1 VLALTS
7 FEGKAG
13 TFSPLSK
20 KKVMMHSRT
29 ILGIMLRSLVF
40 MLHTA
45 IIVVLGL
52 PLLFVDLSFIL
63 VS

>member
-1 VLALTS
+1 
-7 FEGKAG
+7 
-13 TFSPLSK
+13 
-20 KKVMMHSRT
+20 MMHSRT